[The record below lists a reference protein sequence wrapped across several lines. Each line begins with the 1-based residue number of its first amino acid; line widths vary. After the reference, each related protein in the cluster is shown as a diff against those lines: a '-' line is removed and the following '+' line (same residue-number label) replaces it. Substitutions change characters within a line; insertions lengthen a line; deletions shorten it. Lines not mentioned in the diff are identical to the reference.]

1 MVLRGLV
8 YDDGVSSHG
17 LVLGSVLEWK
27 GSIWGSMKR
36 VYVDKRYQIPNTKPR
51 HTYSLPN
58 MQHRLYGAKPSR
70 LIDWSQLIH
79 RNRTLRS
86 ATLL

>member
-1 MVLRGLV
+1 MTGCIRMVLYWEV
-8 YDDGVSSHG
+8 Y
-17 LVLGSVLEWK
+17 WN

-58 MQHRLYGAKPSR
+58 MQHRLYGAKLSR

-79 RNRTLRS
+79 QTRTLRS